1 MSDKNPEYDFLW
13 CPGCG
18 DFGVRRGLEF
28 ALEDYSTKHEMPM
41 YSNVIVAGIGCSGNL
56 VHLLEGEQPYGF
68 HGIHGRSLP
77 VAMGVKMS
85 SPELN
90 VVVVAGDGDFL
101 SIGMEHIAP
110 QAARNL
116 NITAVVMD
124 NGVYGLTKGQAS
136 PTTTHEKVT
145 SSTPFG
151 KMEEAV
157 NPLDLYLTL
166 GVTYIA
172 SGYSS
177 KPKDLANLMLR
188 GMEHKGFSIVHVA
201 SPCTTYNDTYTQL
214 KGSPKQGIAPTA
226 WNIPADHD
234 PSDKRAARDLIARGG
249 VPVGVLYEDKSR
261 PSFDERYQAVRAAH
275 KPKSAADL
283 LAAFD
288 L

>member
-1 MSDKNPEYDFLW
+1 
-13 CPGCG
+13 
-18 DFGVRRGLEF
+18 
-28 ALEDYSTKHEMPM
+28 
-41 YSNVIVAGIGCSGNL
+41 
-56 VHLLEGEQPYGF
+56 
-68 HGIHGRSLP
+68 
-77 VAMGVKMS
+77 
-85 SPELN
+85 
-90 VVVVAGDGDFL
+90 
-101 SIGMEHIAP
+101 MEHIAP

>member
-1 MSDKNPEYDFLW
+1 
-13 CPGCG
+13 
-18 DFGVRRGLEF
+18 
-28 ALEDYSTKHEMPM
+28 
-41 YSNVIVAGIGCSGNL
+41 
-56 VHLLEGEQPYGF
+56 
-68 HGIHGRSLP
+68 
-77 VAMGVKMS
+77 MGVKMS

-145 SSTPFG
+145 SSTPWG
-151 KMEEAV
+151 KFEQPV
-157 NPLDLYLTL
+157 HPLDLYLTL

-177 KPKDLANLMLR
+177 KPKDMASLIMR

-214 KGSPKQGIAPTA
+214 KGSAKLGIQPTA

-234 PSDKRAARDLIARGG
+234 PSDKMAARKLVAEGG
-249 VPVGVLYEDKSR
+249 VPVGVLYEDNSR
-261 PSFDERYQAVRAAH
+261 PSFDEGYELVRAQH
-275 KPKSAADL
+275 KAKSADEL